1 MTLTFPAIDFYMM
14 LLGNAAKRISQKK
27 HSSFVRLSNHFIDTL
42 RGVETLKA
50 FGRSKEYG
58 SHIFS
63 VSESFRRASIK
74 GMYIGTTSSLVLDLT
89 STLSMAGIA
98 FMLGIRL
105 LEGNIDL
112 LPALTILIL
121 TPSYYKPLKEFG
133 SDYHASVDGKTA
145 LCEIQ
150 SIINQAYDAS
160 CNDFIPRWD
169 KQSQLSIKNLNF
181 CRKDDGFSL
190 QNISLEFKGFE
201 KIALIGPSGQ
211 GKSTL
216 LQILAGFIQ
225 AKSDLLEINGKRYEH
240 LMQDEWQSQLI
251 YIPQDPYIFS
261 ASIKDNLRF
270 YTPDSSDQE
279 LMHALEIV
287 GLSEFVNNLKDGLD
301 TIIGDGGKPLSGGQS
316 QRISLARAFLDKDRR
331 ILILDEPS
339 AHLDIESEFDLKEK
353 MLNVMKD
360 RLVIFSTHRTHW
372 LERMDR
378 VVSLQDGCIVSD
390 LKIEDYENAVRNIED
405 CESVVNQGSAKDTA
419 DEINPNATILGE
431 TNPNATIL
439 GEINPF
445 GTNHENTHKNEA
457 K

>member
-1 MTLTFPAIDFYMM
+1 M
-14 LLGNAAKRISQKK
+14 R
-27 HSSFVRLSNHFIDTL
+27 
-42 RGVETLKA
+42 
-50 FGRSKEYG
+50 
-58 SHIFS
+58 
-63 VSESFRRASIK
+63 
-74 GMYIGTTSSLVLDLT
+74 
-89 STLSMAGIA
+89 
-98 FMLGIRL
+98 
-105 LEGNIDL
+105 NI
-112 LPALTILIL
+112 
-121 TPSYYKPLKEFG
+121 
-133 SDYHASVDGKTA
+133 
-145 LCEIQ
+145 
-150 SIINQAYDAS
+150 N
-160 CNDFIPRWD
+160 
-169 KQSQLSIKNLNF
+169 
-181 CRKDDGFSL
+181 
-190 QNISLEFKGFE
+190 LEFKGFE
-201 KIALIGPSGQ
+201 KIALVGPSGQ
-211 GKSTL
+211 GKTTL
-216 LQILAGFIQ
+216 LQILSGFLQ
-225 AKSDLLEINGKRYEH
+225 AQSELLEINGKRYEH